1 MHAQQ
6 SLAMYYSGVG
16 EFEKAISKFEVTIL
30 KAREVGDFRR
40 AEEAVMFL
48 SMVYFLQ
55 GTSEDILTQGTF
67 TRAMRLVNEAI
78 ASANQRGDTQLHVL
92 ALTFRARLFSAQQ
105 DALAMEESLE
115 MIENSFKNRTAV
127 LKDVSA
133 NLLYNALWAR
143 LHLEKGELSAAYNYA
158 TQLED
163 LLRTTEPTTFFS
175 MDCYQR

>member
-55 GTSEDILTQGTF
+55 GTSEDILT
-67 TRAMRLVNEAI
+67 
-78 ASANQRGDTQLHVL
+78 H
-92 ALTFRARLFSAQQ
+92 
-105 DALAMEESLE
+105 
-115 MIENSFKNRTAV
+115 
-127 LKDVSA
+127 
-133 NLLYNALWAR
+133 
-143 LHLEKGELSAAYNYA
+143 
-158 TQLED
+158 
-163 LLRTTEPTTFFS
+163 
-175 MDCYQR
+175 